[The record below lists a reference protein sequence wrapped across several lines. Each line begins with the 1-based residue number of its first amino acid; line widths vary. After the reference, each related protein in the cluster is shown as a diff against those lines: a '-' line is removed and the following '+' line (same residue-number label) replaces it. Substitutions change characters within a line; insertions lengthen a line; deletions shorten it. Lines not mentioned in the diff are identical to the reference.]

1 MSAGSAFASGVRA
14 GQNIWNQAVNNAMA
28 GKRLDMLRTQFQ
40 YEETKRRTDASNLT
54 KANTGLQ
61 SFFKDTST
69 VKNLLDPQQ
78 YEVFKNAQ
86 LKAIPVVSL
95 DPEVFKA
102 FTNSVNV
109 INNRTQGES
118 ASALVAER
126 GLLATKYRDYYEGQ
140 DLPTIVVKGNPPV
153 TDWVKTIEM
162 VKIKEEESAQKSDLR
177 GVDYDIEK
185 EFKKTFPNK
194 QFPGTPTDP
203 LTGTKSEPDYG
214 AASEMV
220 RDEERKREVDKL
232 VDTADSKNEID
243 FRVGFKKWQRDVVKN
258 PALDPKNPEDQ
269 KLYRTFAHD
278 EKIAGLMAEAGLE
291 AFKLQDKLVPD
302 TTAGGYRNI
311 AEVTGMINDLI
322 RKQEED
328 ADTKK
333 AMAQK
338 PLTESQAKDYIFSG
352 RLKLN
357 ENVIAE
363 LEQDGFKPESIP
375 QDIMMAWLPEFGKTE
390 DQKRYI
396 SARANWIAA
405 VLRRESGAA
414 IAESEYK
421 GGFEQYFPLIGDS
434 PQVVRDKR
442 DRRRQVERDMRA
454 ISTNQPV
461 MSDYETIGG
470 SVKYDNLNKVQQ
482 AVDSGRLKVGD
493 KYKYYDANGLIQDGV
508 VEPGE

>member
-302 TTAGGYRNI
+302 TTAGGYRNM

-322 RKQEED
+322 RKQEETSD
-328 ADTKK
+328 AKK
-333 AMAQK
+333 SMALK
-338 PLTESQAKDYIFSG
+338 PPTESQAKDYIFSG
-352 RLKLN
+352 RLKLA
-357 ENVIAE
+357 EETIAK
-363 LEQDGFKPESIP
+363 LEQRGFKPESIP
-375 QDIMMAWLPEFGKTE
+375 TSIAMAFLPEVGQTG
-390 DQKRYI
+390 DQKLYI
-396 SARANWIAA
+396 AARANWVGAQ
-405 VLRRESGAA
+405 LRRLSGAA
-414 IAESEYK
+414 IKPEEYVQDFK
-421 GGFEQYFPLIGDS
+421 EYFPLVNDGPEVIAY
-434 PQVVRDKR
+434 KR
-442 DRRRQVERDMRA
+442 NLRRQVEQDMRA
-454 ISTNQPV
+454 IATNQTV
-461 MSDYETIGG
+461 MSDYETTGDP
-470 SVKYDNLNKVQQ
+470 VEYDNLNKVQQ

-493 KYKYYDANGLIQDGV
+493 SYKYKDANGLIQDGI
-508 VEPGE
+508 VESGE